1 MAHFF
6 LALMVKS
13 EFCVTKQR
21 SPEYQPLVDIQ
32 TPYDN
37 TTMKTYLKPMLVLT
51 MGIFLILIGINM
63 SRAQDTWDET
73 ATNTIPIPG
82 TKVRNAAI
90 GAGVGAVGGGIT
102 AFVVGGIGIVVAG
115 TGIGLPAGAGL
126 IALAT
131 SLGAGAGAIAG
142 AATGE
147 GQSSQIINTTIT
159 RVAPAY
165 ETWK

>member
-1 MAHFF
+1 
-6 LALMVKS
+6 
-13 EFCVTKQR
+13 
-21 SPEYQPLVDIQ
+21 
-32 TPYDN
+32 
-37 TTMKTYLKPMLVLT
+37 MLVLT
-51 MGIFLILIGINM
+51 MGIFLIVIGINM
-63 SRAQDTWDET
+63 SRAQNKWDET
-73 ATNTIPIPG
+73 TTNTIPIPG
-82 TKVRNAAI
+82 TKGRNAAI

-131 SLGAGAGAIAG
+131 GLGAGAGAVAG

-147 GQSSQIINTTIT
+147 GPSSQIINTTIT

-165 ETWK
+165 ETWQWIVVIAIGIILLCYSVYMMKHAKERSIEARP